1 MASAGWREGSDQPF
15 ILPAAAVGN
24 QNFLAITAWR
34 ICVRF
39 RAKRELISMTPNKTQ
54 PWYRTHV
61 VTVIA
66 TAIMALV
73 LFVANYR
80 LNRGLTSGGLWHM
93 TTNYSQGWPATF
105 RIVYVDEFGP
115 FDRAGRAST
124 TTTEVDWYIGAL
136 LSNLTIATLLVAA
149 TAVVCEV
156 KCRDSLPWWQLSL
169 RSMLILV
176 AVVSCLLVLHQNDHG
191 LHGLPSRV
199 GTGWLSTTPWHL
211 KLPIMAALGCFIY
224 LMGWLVVTGIVEGAR
239 RVRSVVLS
247 T

>member
-1 MASAGWREGSDQPF
+1 
-15 ILPAAAVGN
+15 
-24 QNFLAITAWR
+24 
-34 ICVRF
+34 
-39 RAKRELISMTPNKTQ
+39 MTPKCTK
-54 PWYRTHV
+54 PWYRLHV

-73 LFVANYR
+73 LFVANYQ

-124 TTTEVDWYIGAL
+124 ITTEVDWYIGAL
-136 LSNLTIATLLVAA
+136 LSNLTIATLLIAA
-149 TAVVCEV
+149 TAVVCER
-156 KCRDSLPWWQLSL
+156 KCRDSLPCWQLSL

-176 AVVSCLLVLHQNDHG
+176 AVVSCLLVLHQNDRG

-199 GTGWLSTTPWHL
+199 GAGWLRITPWYL
-211 KLPIMAALGCFIY
+211 RLPIMLGLGCLIY
-224 LMGWLVVTGIVEGAR
+224 LSGWLAATGALRCAWWLRWGVQ
-239 RVRSVVLS
+239 S